1 MELKPRLEKI
11 ETNAQFAQI
20 VSANETV
27 ALITLGAKIG
37 EVEGMIN
44 LCIPH
49 IVVEP
54 IVSKLNTKFWFSSV
68 EKEATKEDKETI
80 QKKIEYTKVPVRAI
94 LGRATIQVADFLELQ
109 PGDVITLDSNV
120 NGNLDV
126 LVGDL
131 LKFRGSPGVK
141 KNRNAIK
148 ITEVIRR
155 EDE

>member
-1 MELKPRLEKI
+1 LPIERVREFTEVEIAIIERIIIQLVNLMREPWENVVELKPRLEKI

-54 IVSKLNTKFWFSSV
+54 IVSKLNTKFWFPV
-68 EKEATKEDKETI
+68 LKKKQ
-80 QKKIEYTKVPVRAI
+80 QKKTKKP
-94 LGRATIQVADFLELQ
+94 
-109 PGDVITLDSNV
+109 
-120 NGNLDV
+120 
-126 LVGDL
+126 
-131 LKFRGSPGVK
+131 FR
-141 KNRNAIK
+141 KN
-148 ITEVIRR
+148 
-155 EDE
+155 